1 MMKKDI
7 KAEIMALRSTL
18 NGKLFDDAQVH
29 SDIYELNKLLNKMD
43 TKEKTYTYKCN
54 DCDEIYKFTHVQTY
68 KNCTRCELR
77 GEIRLQSI
85 EVIDKEV
92 DDE

>member
-18 NGKLFDDAQVH
+18 KGKLFDDAQVH

-43 TKEKTYTYKCN
+43 TKEKTHTSD
-54 DCDEIYKFTHVQTY
+54 DCDNTY
-68 KNCTRCELR
+68 SVNHIHLR
-77 GEIRLQSI
+77 SI
-85 EVIDKEV
+85 DEEVN
-92 DDE
+92 DE

>member
-18 NGKLFDDAQVH
+18 KGKLFDDAQVH

-43 TKEKTYTYKCN
+43 TKKTHT
-54 DCDEIYKFTHVQTY
+54 
-68 KNCTRCELR
+68 
-77 GEIRLQSI
+77 S
-85 EVIDKEV
+85 
-92 DDE
+92 DD